1 MGKKNVTGQIAW
13 NSASRCVAMVRGK
26 NGTNPAVGGGS
37 NGLRGYKLLRLP
49 MVAGSPITRTGDER
63 EISQKKHEIKGSSRI
78 FTTEGAEKTWKR
90 LEETAKTSK
99 CQQRPHPSRWMVN
112 GPSVPQSYAIP
123 VERWALFG
131 CFFFSRRRTLLVK
144 KHEARDPAEKDR
156 SFFWGKLR
164 QCASS
169 CVSKEAEKE
178 PCANKQDHH
187 NDHHYYHHLNL
198 SLPKST
204 FWIFKNHP
212 AFTTTLDF
220 SAARKVLQEHSS

>member
-1 MGKKNVTGQIAW
+1 MREKFARKSMKQRLQHNFHNW
-13 NSASRCVAMVRGK
+13 
-26 NGTNPAVGGGS
+26 GGW
-37 NGLRGYKLLRLP
+37 
-49 MVAGSPITRTGDER
+49 V
-63 EISQKKHEIKGSSRI
+63 
-78 FTTEGAEKTWKR
+78 TWKR

-112 GPSVPQSYAIP
+112 GPSVPQSYAIL

-204 FWIFKNHP
+204 CWIFKTIRHSQELSIFRCQESAP
-212 AFTTTLDF
+212 RTLFVTHLDTFTTEAQLQKSFANFGAVEQLGESRNGWKGCWGRHQHDMFSTLMIGWL
-220 SAARKVLQEHSS
+220 KKGSSYG

>member
-1 MGKKNVTGQIAW
+1 MDGQW
-13 NSASRCVAMVRGK
+13 SEC
-26 NGTNPAVGGGS
+26 
-37 NGLRGYKLLRLP
+37 
-49 MVAGSPITRTGDER
+49 SPILCHPCR
-63 EISQKKHEIKGSSRI
+63 EMNLVWVFFS
-78 FTTEGAEKTWKR
+78 
-90 LEETAKTSK
+90 
-99 CQQRPHPSRWMVN
+99 
-112 GPSVPQSYAIP
+112 
-123 VERWALFG
+123 
-131 CFFFSRRRTLLVK
+131 FFSRRRTLLVK

-204 FWIFKNHP
+204 CWIFKTIRHSQQLSIFRCQESAP
-212 AFTTTLDF
+212 RTLFVTHLDTFTTEAQLQKSFANFGAVEQLGESRFVPFLETAETAVGVDTNMVDMLKNLDDWMIE
-220 SAARKVLQEHSS
+220 KG